1 MSVGVRVWPQC
12 SDEGEEALHVR
23 AEERN
28 EAFAGLVA
36 RHSRLMFRVA
46 YGLLRNAHD
55 AEDAVQEA
63 FLKLYRGEAWRA
75 MEDEKAFLA
84 RTVWRVALNRASSRA
99 SSGSGKTEEI
109 AELELVSNEMSPE
122 ESASSGDEREL
133 LRRLIDGLP
142 DEMRQTLVL
151 SALEEM
157 NSREVSLV
165 LGIPQGTVRTRLMR
179 AKAELKKR
187 FEAMKEGQR

>member
-1 MSVGVRVWPQC
+1 MDDSLRVWSQC
-12 SDEGEEALHVR
+12 SGEGEDALHDQ
-23 AEERN
+23 AIERN
-28 EAFAGLVA
+28 EAFSELVA
-36 RHSRLMFRVA
+36 RQSRLMFRVA

-55 AEDAVQEA
+55 AEDVVQET

-75 MEDEKAFLA
+75 IEDEKAFLA
-84 RTVWRVALNRASSRA
+84 RTVWRVALNRASSR
-99 SSGSGKTEEI
+99 S
-109 AELELVSNEMSPE
+109 AERDNIEDLELASRDASPE
-122 ESASSGDEREL
+122 ESAASADESGL

-142 DEMRQTLVL
+142 DEMRQALVL

-165 LGIPQGTVRTRLMR
+165 LEIPEGTVRTRLMR

-187 FEAMKEGQR
+187 FEAIKGARR

>member
-23 AEERN
+23 AKERN
-28 EAFAGLVA
+28 EAFAELVA

-84 RTVWRVALNRASSRA
+84 RTVWRVALNRASSR
-99 SSGSGKTEEI
+99 SQKMEEVT
-109 AELELVSNEMSPE
+109 ELELASNEVSPE
-122 ESASSGDEREL
+122 ESASRGDEREL

-165 LGIPQGTVRTRLMR
+165 LDIPEGTVRTRLMR

-187 FEAMKEGQR
+187 FQAMKEGQR